1 VTTIGRSTREVVI
14 GAILE
19 FLSGQDPRLLAHIRG
34 ALERDIDEAGP
45 DALVTLKERLTED
58 HGWNYYP
65 PDPLARRIH
74 HLLADLLLQ
83 PDSALV
89 GGDNLAHLST
99 GPVALFAN
107 HLSYSDANLIEILLH
122 RAGWDAIATRLAA
135 IAGPKIFTSRQRRF
149 SSLCF
154 GTVKVPQSAEVSS
167 EEAVLSPREVARAAR
182 QSIEA
187 AHERLV
193 AGDVLVIFGEGRRS
207 RSGEMQ
213 PMLAGVSRYLDVPD
227 TTVLPVGLSGT
238 DALFPI
244 GDETIRPARIVVQIG
259 RPFGAAALIDAA
271 GGDRRLIMDAIGL
284 AIAAELPEASRG
296 VYTDASSYPDAAR
309 ILAAAR

>member
-1 VTTIGRSTREVVI
+1 
-14 GAILE
+14 
-19 FLSGQDPRLLAHIRG
+19 
-34 ALERDIDEAGP
+34 
-45 DALVTLKERLTED
+45 
-58 HGWNYYP
+58 
-65 PDPLARRIH
+65 
-74 HLLADLLLQ
+74 LLADLLLQ

-89 GGDNLAHLST
+89 GGENLAFVPS

-122 RAGWDAIATRLAA
+122 RSGWDAIATRLTA

-182 QSIEA
+182 QAIEA
-187 AHERLV
+187 AHERLL

-207 RSGEMQ
+207 RSSEMQ
-213 PMLAGVSRYLDVPD
+213 PMLAGVSRYLDVPG
-227 TTVLPVGLSGT
+227 TTILPVGLSGT
-238 DALFPI
+238 DSLFPI

-259 RPFGAAALIDAA
+259 RPFGADALVQAA

-284 AIAAELPEASRG
+284 AIASQLPEGARG
-296 VYTDASSYPDAAR
+296 VYADSSAFG
-309 ILAAAR
+309 AAADVLARM